1 MKTRWLQLVVPVLL
15 ATGAVAFAQANNNNN
30 EDNRFRAV
38 ARMSSFNEVPAIATG
53 ARGLFRATLNDDG
66 TVLSFELSWSGLS
79 GAPAVAHVHLGQFF
93 ANGNVSFFLCGGGG
107 QPSCP
112 QERSAMIRGTVTAA
126 NVMAVPSQGLQ
137 AGNLRQILDAMRMG
151 LTYANIHTPPQFAGG
166 EARGQIFVRGENDN
180 DDDKE

>member
-1 MKTRWLQLVVPVLL
+1 MKTRWMQLVVPILL
-15 ATGAVAFAQANNNNN
+15 ATGAAAFAQPNING
-30 EDNRFRAV
+30 DNRFRAV
-38 ARMSSFNEVPAIATG
+38 ARMSSFNEVPSIATG

-93 ANGNVSFFLCGGGG
+93 ANGMVSFFLCGGGG

-112 QERSAMIRGTVTAA
+112 AERSGMIRGTVTAA
-126 NVMAVPSQGLQ
+126 NVMAVPAQGLQ

-151 LTYANIHTPPQFAGG
+151 LTYANIHTPPQFGGG
-166 EARGQIFVRGENDN
+166 EARGQISVSDDNNGGED
-180 DDDKE
+180 